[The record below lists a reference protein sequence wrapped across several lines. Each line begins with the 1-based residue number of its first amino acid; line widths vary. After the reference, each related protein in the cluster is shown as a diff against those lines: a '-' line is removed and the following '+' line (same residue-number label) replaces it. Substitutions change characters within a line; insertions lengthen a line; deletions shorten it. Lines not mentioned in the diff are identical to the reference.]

1 MSKVIK
7 VDYLAR
13 VEGEGSLFIEF
24 GDGGVSR
31 VEVGIFEAPRFFEA
45 FLRGRK
51 YYEVPDITARICGIC
66 PIAYIMSSSRAL
78 EKILGAEVPEE
89 IEKLRRI
96 IYLGEWIESHVL
108 HILMLHAP
116 DFLGYESVLSM
127 AKDHS
132 EVVKKGMRLKSWG
145 NQVVG
150 VVGGRSVHPVS
161 CRVGGF
167 HRIIRKEEL
176 LPLLRDIKYVRE
188 YAKSLLEWVFEL
200 PIPDLKRDVEFVS
213 LRGEGEYPI
222 LKGRVTSS
230 KGLEISEDKF
240 EDSLI
245 VEQARYST
253 SLRYRLKDRGYY
265 VVGPIARYNNN
276 YDLLDPEVRGVIE
289 SHGYRAP
296 LLNSFQ
302 SIIARAAEVY
312 HAVLELEELISSYRE
327 PQQPYVEGVVR
338 RGSGAAITEAPR
350 GMLYHKYEINERGYV
365 INANIIPPTSQNLA
379 SIEQDL
385 LALGNKLA
393 TLNPTEAQWLAEQT
407 IRNYDP
413 CISCATHFLKIK
425 YINKHGYTQAQR

>member
-13 VEGEGSLFIEF
+13 VEGEGNLFVELS
-24 GDGGVSR
+24 DGRVSR

-89 IEKLRRI
+89 VRKLRRI
-96 IYLGEWIESHVL
+96 VYLGEWIESHVL

-127 AKDHS
+127 ARDYPDI
-132 EVVKKGMRLKSWG
+132 VRKGMKLKGWG
-145 NQVVG
+145 NQVIS

-167 HRIIRKEEL
+167 HRIIRRDEL
-176 LPLLRDIKYVRE
+176 LPLLKGLGQARDYARE
-188 YAKSLLEWVFEL
+188 LLEWVLKL
-200 PIPDLKRDVEFVS
+200 PMPDLKRDVELVS
-213 LRGEGEYPI
+213 LRGVGEYPI
-222 LKGRVTSS
+222 LEGRVVSN
-230 KGLEISEDKF
+230 KGLNVPEDVF
-240 EDSLI
+240 ENILV
-245 VEQARYST
+245 VEQAKYST
-253 SLRYRLKDRGYY
+253 SLRYALKDRGHYI
-265 VVGPIARYNNN
+265 VGPLARYNNN
-276 YDLLDPEVRGVIE
+276 YDLLDPEVRGVVE
-289 SHGYRAP
+289 SYGYGAP
-296 LLNSFQ
+296 LHNSFQ

-312 HAVLELEELISSYRE
+312 HAVLELEELISNYRE

-338 RGSGAAITEAPR
+338 RGVGAAITEAPR
-350 GMLYHKYEINERGYV
+350 GMLYHRYEINERGYV

-379 SIEQDL
+379 SIEEDL
-385 LALGNKLA
+385 LALSDKLA
-393 TLNPTEAQWLAEQT
+393 TLNLEEAQWLAEQT

-413 CISCATHFLKIK
+413 CISCATHFLKIRYVTHPK
-425 YINKHGYTQAQR
+425 P

>member
-13 VEGEGSLFIEF
+13 VEGEGNLFVELS
-24 GDGGVSR
+24 DGRVSR

-78 EKILGAEVPEE
+78 EKILGVEVPEE
-89 IEKLRRI
+89 VRKLRRI
-96 IYLGEWIESHVL
+96 VYLGEWIESHVL

-127 AKDHS
+127 ARDYPDI
-132 EVVKKGMRLKSWG
+132 VRKGMKLKGWG
-145 NQVVG
+145 NQVIS

-167 HRIIRKEEL
+167 HRIIRRDEL
-176 LPLLRDIKYVRE
+176 LPLLRGLGQVRE
-188 YAKSLLEWVFEL
+188 YARELLEWVLKL
-200 PIPDLKRDVEFVS
+200 PMPDLKRDAELVS
-213 LRGEGEYPI
+213 LRGMGEYPI
-222 LKGRVTSS
+222 LEGRVVSN
-230 KGLEISEDKF
+230 KGLDVSEDVF
-240 EDSLI
+240 ENILV
-245 VEQARYST
+245 VEQAKYST
-253 SLRYRLKDRGYY
+253 SLRYALKDRGHY
-265 VVGPIARYNNN
+265 VVGPLARYNNN
-276 YDLLDPEVRGVIE
+276 YDLLDPEVRGIVE
-289 SHGYRAP
+289 SYGYGAP
-296 LLNSFQ
+296 LHNSFQ

-312 HAVLELEELISSYRE
+312 HAVLELEELISDYRE

-338 RGSGAAITEAPR
+338 RGVGAAITEAPR
-350 GMLYHKYEINERGYV
+350 GMLYHRYEINERGYV

-379 SIEQDL
+379 SIEEDL
-385 LALGNKLA
+385 LALSDKLA
-393 TLNPTEAQWLAEQT
+393 TLNLEEAQWLAEQT

-425 YINKHGYTQAQR
+425 YVTPPKP

>member
-1 MSKVIK
+1 LKSMSRVIK

-13 VEGEGSLFIEF
+13 VEGEGSLFIELE
-24 GDGGVSR
+24 DGRVSG
-31 VEVGIFEAPRFFEA
+31 VEVGIFEPPRFFEA

-78 EKILGAEVPEE
+78 EKILGIEVPEE

-96 IYLGEWIESHVL
+96 VYLGEWIESHVL
-108 HILMLHAP
+108 HVLMLHAP
-116 DFLGYESVLSM
+116 DFLRYESVFSM
-127 AKDHS
+127 ARDHP
-132 EVVKKGMRLKSWG
+132 EIIKKGMRLKSWG
-145 NQVVG
+145 NQVIR

-167 HRIIRKEEL
+167 YRVIKKEEL
-176 LPLLRDIKYVRE
+176 LPLLKEFSYVRE
-188 YAKSLLEWVFEL
+188 CARRLLEWVLEL
-200 PIPDLKRDVEFVS
+200 PMPDLKRDVEFVS
-213 LRGEGEYPI
+213 LRGEGEYPV
-222 LKGRVTSS
+222 LKGRVVSS
-230 KGLEISEDKF
+230 KGLNISEDEF
-240 EDSLI
+240 EDSLV
-245 VEQARYST
+245 VEQTKYST
-253 SLRYRLKDRGYY
+253 SLRYRLKERGCY

-276 YDLLDPEVRGVIE
+276 YDFLDPEVRSVIE
-289 SHGYRAP
+289 SHGYGAP

-312 HAVLELEELISSYRE
+312 HAVLELEELISNYRE

-338 RGSGAAITEAPR
+338 KGVGAAITEAPR

-365 INANIIPPTSQNLA
+365 VSANIIPPTSQNLA

-385 LALGNKLA
+385 LTLGDKLA
-393 TLNPTEAQWLAEQT
+393 TLNLTDAQWIAEQT

-425 YINKHGYTQAQR
+425 YINKHDHT

>member
-13 VEGEGSLFIEF
+13 VEGEGNLFVELS
-24 GDGGVSR
+24 DGRVSR

-78 EKILGAEVPEE
+78 EKILGVEVPEE
-89 IEKLRRI
+89 VRKLRRI
-96 IYLGEWIESHVL
+96 VYLGEWIESHVL

-127 AKDHS
+127 ARDYPDI
-132 EVVKKGMRLKSWG
+132 VRKGMKLKGWG
-145 NQVVG
+145 NQVIS

-167 HRIIRKEEL
+167 HRVIRRDEL
-176 LPLLRDIKYVRE
+176 LPLLRGLGQVRE
-188 YAKSLLEWVFEL
+188 YARELLEWVLKL
-200 PIPDLKRDVEFVS
+200 PMPDLKRDAELVS
-213 LRGEGEYPI
+213 LRGVGEYPI
-222 LKGRVTSS
+222 LEGRVVSN
-230 KGLEISEDKF
+230 KGLDVSEDVF
-240 EDSLI
+240 ENMLV
-245 VEQARYST
+245 VEQAKYST
-253 SLRYRLKDRGYY
+253 SLRYALKDRGHY
-265 VVGPIARYNNN
+265 VVGPLARYNNN
-276 YDLLDPEVRGVIE
+276 YDLLDPEVRGVVE
-289 SHGYRAP
+289 SYGYGAP
-296 LLNSFQ
+296 LRNSFQ

-312 HAVLELEELISSYRE
+312 HAVLELEELISGYRE

-338 RGSGAAITEAPR
+338 RGVAAAITEAPR
-350 GMLYHKYEINERGYV
+350 GMLYHRYEINERGYV

-379 SIEQDL
+379 SIEEDL
-385 LALGNKLA
+385 LALSDKLA
-393 TLNPTEAQWLAEQT
+393 TLSLDEAQWLAEQT

-425 YINKHGYTQAQR
+425 YLTSTPP

>member
-1 MSKVIK
+1 MSRVIK

-13 VEGEGSLFIEF
+13 VEGEGNLFVELE
-24 GDGGVSR
+24 DGRVTR

-78 EKILGAEVPEE
+78 EKILGVEVPEE
-89 IEKLRRI
+89 VEKLRRI
-96 IYLGEWIESHVL
+96 VYLGEWIESHVL
-108 HILMLHAP
+108 HVLMLHAP

-127 AKDHS
+127 ARDYP
-132 EVVKKGMRLKSWG
+132 EVVKKGMKLKWWG
-145 NQVVG
+145 NQVIK

-167 HRIIRKEEL
+167 YRVIKREEL
-176 LPLLRDIKYVRE
+176 LPLLRELSYVKVWARE
-188 YAKSLLEWVFEL
+188 LLEWVLKL

-213 LRGEGEYPI
+213 LRGEKEYPI
-222 LKGRVTSS
+222 LKGRVVSS
-230 KGLEISEDKF
+230 KGLNMSEEEF
-240 EDSLI
+240 EENLI
-245 VEQARYST
+245 VEQTKYST
-253 SLRYRLKDRGYY
+253 SLRYRLKGRSYY
-265 VVGPIARYNNN
+265 VVGPLARYNNN

-289 SHGYRAP
+289 SHGYGAT
-296 LLNSFQ
+296 LHNSFQ
-302 SIIARAAEVY
+302 SIIARVAEVY

-327 PQQPYVEGVVR
+327 PHQPYVEGAVR
-338 RGSGAAITEAPR
+338 RGVGAAITEAPR

-393 TLNPTEAQWLAEQT
+393 TLNLADAQWLAEQT

-413 CISCATHFLKIK
+413 CISCATHFLKIR
-425 YINKHGYTQAQR
+425 YIKH

>member
-13 VEGEGSLFIEF
+13 VEGEGNLFVELS
-24 GDGGVSR
+24 DGRVSR

-89 IEKLRRI
+89 VRKLRRI
-96 IYLGEWIESHVL
+96 VYLGEWIESHVL

-127 AKDHS
+127 ARDYPDI
-132 EVVKKGMRLKSWG
+132 VRKGMKLKGWG
-145 NQVVG
+145 NQVIS

-167 HRIIRKEEL
+167 HRIIRRDEL
-176 LPLLRDIKYVRE
+176 LPLLKGLGQARDYARE
-188 YAKSLLEWVFEL
+188 LLEWVLKL
-200 PIPDLKRDVEFVS
+200 PMPDLKRDMELVS
-213 LRGEGEYPI
+213 LRGVGEYPI
-222 LKGRVTSS
+222 LEGRVVSN
-230 KGLEISEDKF
+230 KGLNVPEDVF
-240 EDSLI
+240 ENILV
-245 VEQARYST
+245 VEQAKYST
-253 SLRYRLKDRGYY
+253 SLRYALKDRGHY
-265 VVGPIARYNNN
+265 VVGPLARYNNN
-276 YDLLDPEVRGVIE
+276 YDLLDPEVRGVVE
-289 SHGYRAP
+289 SYGYGAP
-296 LLNSFQ
+296 LHNSFQ

-312 HAVLELEELISSYRE
+312 HAVLELEELISNYRE

-338 RGSGAAITEAPR
+338 RGVGAAITEAPR
-350 GMLYHKYEINERGYV
+350 GMLYHRYEINERGYV

-379 SIEQDL
+379 SIEEDL
-385 LALGNKLA
+385 LALSDKLA
-393 TLNPTEAQWLAEQT
+393 TLNLEEAQWLAEQT

-413 CISCATHFLKIK
+413 CISCATHFLKIRYVTHPK
-425 YINKHGYTQAQR
+425 P

>member
-13 VEGEGSLFIEF
+13 VEGEGNLFVELS
-24 GDGGVSR
+24 DGRVSR

-89 IEKLRRI
+89 VRKLRRI
-96 IYLGEWIESHVL
+96 VYLGEWIESHVL

-127 AKDHS
+127 ARDYPDI
-132 EVVKKGMRLKSWG
+132 VRKGMKLKGWG
-145 NQVVG
+145 NQVIS

-167 HRIIRKEEL
+167 HRIIRRDEL
-176 LPLLRDIKYVRE
+176 LPLLKGLGQARDYARE
-188 YAKSLLEWVFEL
+188 LLEWVLKL
-200 PIPDLKRDVEFVS
+200 PMPDLKRDVELVS
-213 LRGEGEYPI
+213 LRGVGEYPI
-222 LKGRVTSS
+222 LEGRVVSN
-230 KGLEISEDKF
+230 KGLNVPEDVF
-240 EDSLI
+240 ENILV
-245 VEQARYST
+245 VEQAKYST
-253 SLRYRLKDRGYY
+253 SLRYALKDRGHY
-265 VVGPIARYNNN
+265 VVGPLARYNNN
-276 YDLLDPEVRGVIE
+276 YDLLDPEVRGVVE
-289 SHGYRAP
+289 SYGYGAP
-296 LLNSFQ
+296 LHNSFQ

-312 HAVLELEELISSYRE
+312 HAVLELEELISNYRE

-338 RGSGAAITEAPR
+338 RGVGAAITEAPR
-350 GMLYHKYEINERGYV
+350 GMLYHRYEINERGYV

-379 SIEQDL
+379 SIEEDL
-385 LALGNKLA
+385 LALSDKLA
-393 TLNPTEAQWLAEQT
+393 TLNLEEAQWLAEQT

-413 CISCATHFLKIK
+413 CISCATHFLKIRYVTHPK
-425 YINKHGYTQAQR
+425 P

>member
-13 VEGEGSLFIEF
+13 VEGEGNLFVELS
-24 GDGGVSR
+24 DGRVSR

-89 IEKLRRI
+89 VRKLRRI
-96 IYLGEWIESHVL
+96 VYLGEWIESHVL

-127 AKDHS
+127 ARDYPDI
-132 EVVKKGMRLKSWG
+132 VRKGMKLKGWG
-145 NQVVG
+145 NQVIS

-167 HRIIRKEEL
+167 HRIIRRDEL
-176 LPLLRDIKYVRE
+176 LPLLKGLGQARDYARE
-188 YAKSLLEWVFEL
+188 LLEWVLKL
-200 PIPDLKRDVEFVS
+200 PMPDLKRDVELVS
-213 LRGEGEYPI
+213 LRGVGEYPI
-222 LKGRVTSS
+222 LEGRVVSN
-230 KGLEISEDKF
+230 KGLNVPEDVF
-240 EDSLI
+240 ENILV
-245 VEQARYST
+245 VEQAKYST
-253 SLRYRLKDRGYY
+253 SLRYALKDRGHY
-265 VVGPIARYNNN
+265 VVGPLARYNNN
-276 YDLLDPEVRGVIE
+276 YDLLDPEVRGVVE
-289 SHGYRAP
+289 SYGYGAP
-296 LLNSFQ
+296 LHNSFQ

-312 HAVLELEELISSYRE
+312 HAVLELEELISNYRE

-338 RGSGAAITEAPR
+338 RGVGAAITEAPR
-350 GMLYHKYEINERGYV
+350 GMLYHRYEINERGYV
-365 INANIIPPTSQNLA
+365 INANIISPTSQNLA
-379 SIEQDL
+379 SIEEDL
-385 LALGNKLA
+385 LALSDKLA
-393 TLNPTEAQWLAEQT
+393 TLNLEEAQWLAEQT

-413 CISCATHFLKIK
+413 CISCATHFLKIRYVTHPK
-425 YINKHGYTQAQR
+425 P

>member
-13 VEGEGSLFIEF
+13 VEGEGNLFVELS
-24 GDGGVSR
+24 DGRVSR
-31 VEVGIFEAPRFFEA
+31 VELGIFEAPRFFEA

-89 IEKLRRI
+89 VRKLRRI
-96 IYLGEWIESHVL
+96 VYLGEWIESHVL

-127 AKDHS
+127 ARDYPDI
-132 EVVKKGMRLKSWG
+132 VRKGMKLKGWG
-145 NQVVG
+145 NQVIS

-167 HRIIRKEEL
+167 HRIIRRDEL
-176 LPLLRDIKYVRE
+176 LPLLKGLGQARDYARE
-188 YAKSLLEWVFEL
+188 LLEWVLKL
-200 PIPDLKRDVEFVS
+200 PMPDLKRDMELVS
-213 LRGEGEYPI
+213 LRGVGEYPI
-222 LKGRVTSS
+222 LEGRVVSN
-230 KGLEISEDKF
+230 KGLNVPEDVF
-240 EDSLI
+240 ENILV
-245 VEQARYST
+245 VEQAKYST
-253 SLRYRLKDRGYY
+253 SLRYALKDRGHY
-265 VVGPIARYNNN
+265 VVGPLARYNNN
-276 YDLLDPEVRGVIE
+276 YDLLDPEVRGVVE
-289 SHGYRAP
+289 SYGYGAP
-296 LLNSFQ
+296 LHNSFQ

-312 HAVLELEELISSYRE
+312 HAVLELEELISNYRE

-338 RGSGAAITEAPR
+338 KGVGAAITEAPR
-350 GMLYHKYEINERGYV
+350 GMLYHRYEINERGYV

-379 SIEQDL
+379 SIEEDL
-385 LALGNKLA
+385 LALSDKLA
-393 TLNPTEAQWLAEQT
+393 TLNLEEAQWLAEQT

-413 CISCATHFLKIK
+413 CISCATHFLKIRYVTHPK
-425 YINKHGYTQAQR
+425 P

>member
-7 VDYLAR
+7 VDCLAR
-13 VEGEGSLFIEF
+13 VEGEGNLFVELS
-24 GDGGVSR
+24 DGRVSR

-89 IEKLRRI
+89 VRKLRRI
-96 IYLGEWIESHVL
+96 VYLGEWIESHVL

-127 AKDHS
+127 ARDYPDI
-132 EVVKKGMRLKSWG
+132 VRKGMKLKGWG
-145 NQVVG
+145 NQVIS

-167 HRIIRKEEL
+167 HRIIRRDEL
-176 LPLLRDIKYVRE
+176 LPLLKGLGQARDYARE
-188 YAKSLLEWVFEL
+188 LLEWVLKL
-200 PIPDLKRDVEFVS
+200 PMPDLKRDMELVS
-213 LRGEGEYPI
+213 LRGVGEYPI
-222 LKGRVTSS
+222 LEGRVVSN
-230 KGLEISEDKF
+230 KGLNVPEDVF
-240 EDSLI
+240 ENILV
-245 VEQARYST
+245 VEQAKYST
-253 SLRYRLKDRGYY
+253 SLRYALKDRGHY
-265 VVGPIARYNNN
+265 VVGPLARYNNN
-276 YDLLDPEVRGVIE
+276 YDLLDPEVRGVVE
-289 SHGYRAP
+289 SYGYGAP
-296 LLNSFQ
+296 LHNSFQ

-312 HAVLELEELISSYRE
+312 HAVLELEELISNYRE

-338 RGSGAAITEAPR
+338 RGVGAAITEAPR
-350 GMLYHKYEINERGYV
+350 GMLYHRYEINERGYV

-379 SIEQDL
+379 SIEEDL
-385 LALGNKLA
+385 LALSDKLA
-393 TLNPTEAQWLAEQT
+393 TLNLEEAQWLAEQT

-413 CISCATHFLKIK
+413 CISCATHFLKIRYVTHPK
-425 YINKHGYTQAQR
+425 P

>member
-13 VEGEGSLFIEF
+13 VEGEGNLFVELS
-24 GDGGVSR
+24 DGRVSR

-89 IEKLRRI
+89 VRKLRRI
-96 IYLGEWIESHVL
+96 VYLGEWIESHVL

-127 AKDHS
+127 ARDYPDI
-132 EVVKKGMRLKSWG
+132 VRKGMKLKGWG
-145 NQVVG
+145 NQVIS

-167 HRIIRKEEL
+167 HRIIRRDEL
-176 LPLLRDIKYVRE
+176 LPLLKGLGQARDYARE
-188 YAKSLLEWVFEL
+188 LLEWVLKL
-200 PIPDLKRDVEFVS
+200 PMPDLKRNMELVS
-213 LRGEGEYPI
+213 LRGVGEYPI
-222 LKGRVTSS
+222 LEGRVVSN
-230 KGLEISEDKF
+230 KGLNVPEDVF
-240 EDSLI
+240 ENILV
-245 VEQARYST
+245 VEQAKYST
-253 SLRYRLKDRGYY
+253 SLRYALKDRGHYI
-265 VVGPIARYNNN
+265 VGPLARYNNN
-276 YDLLDPEVRGVIE
+276 YDLLDPEVRGVVE
-289 SHGYRAP
+289 SYGYGAP
-296 LLNSFQ
+296 LHNSFQ

-312 HAVLELEELISSYRE
+312 HAVLELEELISNYRE

-338 RGSGAAITEAPR
+338 RGVGAAITEAPR
-350 GMLYHKYEINERGYV
+350 GMLYHRYEINERGYV

-379 SIEQDL
+379 SIEEDL
-385 LALGNKLA
+385 LALSDKLA
-393 TLNPTEAQWLAEQT
+393 TLNLEEAQWLAEQT

-413 CISCATHFLKIK
+413 CISCATHFLKIRYVTHPK
-425 YINKHGYTQAQR
+425 P

>member
-13 VEGEGSLFIEF
+13 VEGEGNLFVELS
-24 GDGGVSR
+24 DGRVSR

-89 IEKLRRI
+89 VRKLRRI
-96 IYLGEWIESHVL
+96 VYLGEWIESHVL

-127 AKDHS
+127 ARDYPDI
-132 EVVKKGMRLKSWG
+132 VRKGMKLKGWG
-145 NQVVG
+145 NQVIS

-167 HRIIRKEEL
+167 HRIIRRDEL
-176 LPLLRDIKYVRE
+176 LPLLKGLGQARDYARE
-188 YAKSLLEWVFEL
+188 LLEWVLKL
-200 PIPDLKRDVEFVS
+200 PMPDLKRDMELVS
-213 LRGEGEYPI
+213 LRGVGEYPI
-222 LKGRVTSS
+222 LEGRVVSN
-230 KGLEISEDKF
+230 KGLNVPEDVF
-240 EDSLI
+240 ENILV
-245 VEQARYST
+245 VEQAKYST
-253 SLRYRLKDRGYY
+253 SLRYALKDRGHY
-265 VVGPIARYNNN
+265 VVGPLARYNNN
-276 YDLLDPEVRGVIE
+276 YDLLDPEVRGVVE
-289 SHGYRAP
+289 SYGYGAP
-296 LLNSFQ
+296 LHNNFQ

-312 HAVLELEELISSYRE
+312 HAVLELEELISNYRE

-338 RGSGAAITEAPR
+338 RGVGAAITEAPR
-350 GMLYHKYEINERGYV
+350 GMLYHRYEINERGYV
-365 INANIIPPTSQNLA
+365 INANIISPTSQNLA
-379 SIEQDL
+379 SIEEDL
-385 LALGNKLA
+385 LALSDKLA
-393 TLNPTEAQWLAEQT
+393 TLNLEEAQWLAEQT

-413 CISCATHFLKIK
+413 CISCATHFLKIRYVTHPK
-425 YINKHGYTQAQR
+425 P